1 MMLSQ
6 NSQVRQLTDSPS
18 GPASMRAALALILI
32 AIVFATF
39 AVAGPRSALLML
51 TGLGFGLVLEG
62 LRFGFAGPWRQ
73 MLAERDC
80 RGLVAQFMAIGLFAL
95 VAFPLLANA
104 PQELVGAHAPVG
116 LAMVGGA
123 FVFGAAMQVVMGC
136 GSGVLVNAGSGNLVA
151 LLALPGFIAG
161 SFVGSLH
168 LTWWTTLGSL
178 PVMSLQGLFGAG
190 PGLWLTLFGLLLLA
204 TAAIARA
211 LPGKRL
217 PAARLWWA
225 AVLIAAL
232 AVLNL
237 VIAGQSWGVVYGLG
251 LWGAKAAQLA
261 GMDVAATGFWA
272 AAGNA
277 ERLQQTLLTDVT
289 SLTNIGLIAGAFIV
303 MQWRRAASKGQSSEQ
318 VRLPV
323 HYLWAVM
330 LLAGV
335 VLGYSSRI
343 AFGCNVGAYFSGIAT
358 GSLHGWVWFVAA
370 FVGAAVGIRLR
381 KRLFATGSSPAADG
395 TKMAAAAPGRP
406 VSSLAAIALVLVL
419 LLIDYRV
426 SVPVNPFAAP
436 PPAAYGS
443 GLAPGGAHCT
453 QL

>member
-18 GPASMRAALALILI
+18 GPASMRAALALMSI
-32 AIVFATF
+32 AIVFVTF

-51 TGLGFGLVLEG
+51 IGLGFGLVLEG

-73 MLAERDC
+73 ML
-80 RGLVAQFMAIGLFAL
+80 
-95 VAFPLLANA
+95 
-104 PQELVGAHAPVG
+104 
-116 LAMVGGA
+116 
-123 FVFGAAMQVVMGC
+123 
-136 GSGVLVNAGSGNLVA
+136 VNAGSGNLVA
-151 LLALPGFIAG
+151 LLALPGFIVG

-168 LTWWTTLGSL
+168 LAWLTALGSL

-211 LPGKRL
+211 MPGKRL
-217 PAARLWWA
+217 LAARLWWA

-237 VIAGQSWGVVYGLG
+237 IIAGQSWGVVYGLG
-251 LWGAKAAQLA
+251 LWGAKTAQLA

-277 ERLQQTLLTDVT
+277 ERLQQNLLTDVM
-289 SLTNIGLIAGAFIV
+289 SLTNIGLIVGAFIV
-303 MQWRRAASKGQSSEQ
+303 MQWRRTARKAETSEQ
-318 VRLPV
+318 VRLPG
-323 HYLWAVM
+323 HLLWAVM
-330 LLAGV
+330 LV
-335 VLGYSSRI
+335 
-343 AFGCNVGAYFSGIAT
+343 
-358 GSLHGWVWFVAA
+358 
-370 FVGAAVGIRLR
+370 
-381 KRLFATGSSPAADG
+381 
-395 TKMAAAAPGRP
+395 
-406 VSSLAAIALVLVL
+406 AIALVLTL

-443 GLAPGGAHCT
+443 GLAPSGGHCT

>member
-1 MMLSQ
+1 MMLAQQQQASQ
-6 NSQVRQLTDSPS
+6 RAYLLSNPRAL
-18 GPASMRAALALILI
+18 RAALALLMMV
-32 AIVFATF
+32 IVFVTF

-95 VAFPLLANA
+95 VAFPLLASA
-104 PQELVGAHAPVG
+104 PQELAGAHAPVG

-136 GSGVLVNAGSGNLVA
+136 GSGVLVNAGTGNLVA
-151 LLALPGFIAG
+151 LLALPGFILG

-168 LTWWTTLGSL
+168 LAWWTALGSL

-190 PGLWLTLFGLLLLA
+190 PGLWVTLSGLLLLA
-204 TAAIARA
+204 VAAISRA
-211 LPGKRL
+211 VPGKRL

-225 AVLIAAL
+225 AALIAAL

-251 LWGAKAAQLA
+251 LWGAEAAQLA
-261 GMDVAATGFWA
+261 GMDVAASGFWA

-277 ERLQQTLLTDVT
+277 ERLQQNLLTDVT
-289 SLTNIGLIAGAFIV
+289 SLTNIGLIVGAFIV
-303 MQWRRAASKGQSSEQ
+303 MQWRRASRQAQTSEQ
-318 VRLPV
+318 VSLPGRWRWV
-323 HYLWAVM
+323 VM
-330 LLAGV
+330 LVAGV
-335 VLGYSSRI
+335 VLGYSARI

-358 GSLHGWVWFVAA
+358 GSLHGWVWFLAA
-370 FVGAAVGIRLR
+370 FVGAAAGIRLR
-381 KRLFATGSSPAADG
+381 NRLFAVSARPVADNTGASVS
-395 TKMAAAAPGRP
+395 APGRLA
-406 VSSLAAIALVLVL
+406 SSLAAIALVLVI

-443 GLAPGGAHCT
+443 GMAPSGGHCT